1 MIGDAKNLVMS
12 QLNDIY
18 DIVYVNTLEYFFSH
32 PINILYRQLLA
43 FQAIGFQTN
52 QRIVIIDNLPDAEFK
67 KHFYIYLQ
75 KIVHYLDI
83 TNCFVLV
90 VSADTTT
97 DQYLAQ
103 AKVHTN
109 DATDIQVYHTPLPLV
124 WVENPTNYNIPDTVC
139 VLPWINLEITAQG
152 QVKPCCLF
160 ALDTEHKV
168 ITEFPLE
175 TIINDSKQSGLRK
188 DFLLGHRPKSCAAC
202 WKDEDNFKD
211 SKRMRDQY
219 VYRQQWFDVDFN
231 NVHDANL
238 SSLDIKLKN
247 TCNLSCR
254 ICNPLLS
261 SKWQSEVNQNPESYP
276 QWSQIKIQ
284 KQHATDSTYAS
295 LWTSIEKIGNNLQY
309 ITFSGGE
316 PLLDK
321 SHSKMLQ
328 YFIDKGLSAQ
338 ISLHYNTNGT
348 VYAGNLIELW
358 QQFKSVELSFSIDN
372 TGTKFEYERYG
383 STWLDVVENMSR
395 YKQLSTDIIC
405 NVYATVSA
413 LNILDGYEL
422 YKFCKHLRLPLIF
435 NALSLPEELN
445 IRNFTNAQKF
455 HITKHIQ
462 AIDDTEFLLL
472 FEPILNIMNSQRPAL
487 KITEMINYL
496 TVTDNI
502 RNQNFTNIYPELV
515 NVLHRE

>member
-1 MIGDAKNLVMS
+1 MIGDAKTLVVS
-12 QLNDIY
+12 QLSDTY

-32 PINILYRQLLA
+32 PINFLYRQLLP
-43 FQAIGFQTN
+43 FQATEFETN
-52 QRIVIIDNLPDAEFK
+52 QRIVIIDNLPDAGYK
-67 KHFYIYLQ
+67 KHFYTYLQ

-83 TNCFVLV
+83 TNCFVMV
-90 VSADTTT
+90 VTADAAT
-97 DQYLAQ
+97 DQYLSQ
-103 AKVHTN
+103 AKVYTK
-109 DATDIQVYHTPLPLV
+109 DATDIQVHYTSLPLV
-124 WVENPTNYNIPDTVC
+124 KITNPVNFNIPDTVC
-139 VLPWINLEITAQG
+139 VLPWISLEITGQG
-152 QVKPCCLF
+152 QVRPCCLY
-160 ALDTEHKV
+160 ALDAERKV

-175 TIINDSKQSGLRK
+175 TVINDGGQSQLRK
-188 DFLLGHRPKSCAAC
+188 DFLLGRRPKHCTAC
-202 WKDEDNFKD
+202 WKDEDNHKA

-238 SSLDIKLKN
+238 VSLDIKLKN

-254 ICNPLLS
+254 ICNPILS

-284 KQHATDSTYAS
+284 KQEATDSTYTS
-295 LWTSIEKIGNNLQY
+295 LWTSIEKIGNNLKY

-348 VYAGNLIELW
+348 VYADNLIELW
-358 QQFKSVELSFSIDN
+358 KQFKSVELTFSIDN

-383 STWLDVVENMSR
+383 STWSDVVENMSR

-405 NVYATVSA
+405 NVFATVSA
-413 LNILDGYEL
+413 MNILDGYEL
-422 YKFCKHLRLPLIF
+422 YKFCKHMHLPLVF
-435 NALSLPEELN
+435 NTLTLPEELN
-445 IRNFTNAQKF
+445 IRNFTDVQKF

-462 AIDDTEFLLL
+462 DINDTEFLLL
-472 FEPILNIMNSQRPAL
+472 FEPILNIMNSQHSAV

-496 TVTDNI
+496 TVTDKI
-502 RNQNFTNIYPELV
+502 RNQNFTNVYPELV
-515 NVLHRE
+515 NILHRK